1 MKKEICIITNGYP
14 TKEDPVYAFIQ
25 PLAREM
31 ADAGVAC
38 TVIAPQSITNQ
49 AKLHKQKRPYCWI
62 DVTEHGN
69 EIVIYQPEFI
79 SCSNLKLFGTN
90 ISTQLRDAAIERC
103 FRKEKLHP
111 GVLYAHFWDC
121 GIAAGRISPINHI
134 PVYVATGESKIRV
147 QDYYSQGKI
156 DKYLPQIKG
165 VIAVSTKNLEESR
178 NLDLLRF
185 APKTCVLP
193 NAINPNEFY
202 CMPKEDARRVLGF
215 ASNEKIVIFVGAFC
229 HRKGVLR
236 VVEAVEK
243 LDGVKLILIGSG
255 EQTPQSDRILFSGK
269 VPHNELVKY
278 LNAADVFALPT
289 LAEGCCNAIVE
300 ALACGVPVVSSKL
313 PFNYDI
319 LNSGNSIMVNPENI
333 TEIAEA
339 LNAVLSDNAIRSALV
354 SGAKEIGKEL
364 TIHHRCEKLLHE
376 IGFENV

>member
-25 PLAREM
+25 PLVREM
-31 ADAGVAC
+31 ADAGAAC

-49 AKLHKQKRPYCWI
+49 AKLHKQKRPYRWI

-79 SCSNLKLFGTN
+79 SCSNLKLFGIN

-111 GVLYAHFWDC
+111 DILYAHFWDC
-121 GIAAGRISPINHI
+121 GIVAGKISQINHI
-134 PVYVATGESKIRV
+134 SVYVATGESKIRV
-147 QDYYSQGKI
+147 REYYSQRKI
-156 DKYLPQIKG
+156 DKYLPSIKG

-202 CMPKEDARRVLGF
+202 CIPKEEARRMLGF
-215 ASNEKIVIFVGAFC
+215 APNEKIVIFVGAFC

-300 ALACGVPVVSSKL
+300 ALACGVPVVSSNL
-313 PFNYDI
+313 PFNFDI
-319 LNSGNSIMVNPENI
+319 LNDSNSIMINPESVD
-333 TEIAEA
+333 EISEA
-339 LNAVLSDNAIRSALV
+339 LNEIFAKRDIQNALV
-354 SGAKEIGKEL
+354 SGAKETGKTL
-364 TIHHRCEKLLHE
+364 NIFHRCKSVLDMMET
-376 IGFENV
+376 